1 MRLPVIVSFAA
12 FLVVVLGV
20 VTGYV
25 GLVELPRVNAL
36 LLETRTELHEAQSD
50 LEARQQELAAAQ
62 GAIETERAVTMQLTE
77 DARALRDEQ
86 DRLTQALDFAMER
99 NAALLRTVETTRAA
113 LAQTETE
120 LTETQAD
127 LKETADT
134 LEETQGTLTR
144 TKATLVDTQGSL
156 METQESLTKT
166 ENALEV
172 QTALNVRL
180 DQENGKLQADKAD
193 LEESLETITDRYD
206 DLVARVGTKN
216 ELDDD
221 IDDLRSEIRR
231 LEAQRRPL
239 VLSPGDTGRG
249 GFLCTSSMEPA
260 ITCLDEATW
269 LTDFRPEDIVVGT
282 TIAFSPACNGDRRG
296 VAHRVIDIEVQNGTY
311 YYWPKGDN
319 NRVPDG
325 CWVPETNVD
334 RYIIEIHRDVRPEN
348 AELRQKVNS
357 AVSEFY
363 RLQDAGSSNVRRA
376 YEKALCWV
384 NVARESQYPGHIPD
398 NTCG

>member
-1 MRLPVIVSFAA
+1 MKLPVIVSSAA
-12 FLVVVLGV
+12 FLVVVLGA

-36 LLETRTELHEAQSD
+36 LLETQTELDEAQSD
-50 LEARQQELAAAQ
+50 LEARQQELTTAQ
-62 GAIETERAVTMQLTE
+62 GALESERAVTMKLTE
-77 DARALRDEQ
+77 TARALRDEQ
-86 DRLTQALDFAMER
+86 DRLTEALDLATER
-99 NAALLRTVETTRAA
+99 NAALLGTVETTRAT

-120 LTETQAD
+120 LTETQDD

-134 LEETQGTLTR
+134 LEDTR
-144 TKATLVDTQGSL
+144 GSL
-156 METQESLTKT
+156 MQTQESLAETVT
-166 ENALEV
+166 ALET
-172 QTALNVRL
+172 QNALNVRL
-180 DQENGKLQADKAD
+180 GAENSTLRADKAG

-231 LEAQRRPL
+231 LENQRRPL

-296 VAHRVIDIEVQNGTY
+296 VAHRVIDIEVRNGTY

-319 NRVPDG
+319 NRLPDG

-357 AVSEFY
+357 AVSELY
-363 RLQDAGSSNVRRA
+363 RLQDAGNSNVRRA
-376 YEKALCWV
+376 YERALCWV
-384 NVARESQYPGHIPD
+384 NVARQSQYPGHIPD

>member
-1 MRLPVIVSFAA
+1 MRLPLIVSSAA
-12 FLVVVLGV
+12 FLVVVLGA

-36 LLETRTELHEAQSD
+36 LLETRTELHEAQSN

-62 GAIETERAVTMQLTE
+62 GALESERAVTMQLTE
-77 DARALRDEQ
+77 TARALLHEQ
-86 DRLTQALDFAMER
+86 DRLTQILGLATER
-99 NAALLRTVETTRAA
+99 NAALLGTVEATKAT

-134 LEETQGTLTR
+134 LEATQGTLTS
-144 TKATLVDTQGSL
+144 TKATL
-156 METQESLTKT
+156 METQESLAET
-166 ENALEV
+166 EDSLEA

-180 DQENGKLQADKAD
+180 GKENSNLQADKAG
-193 LEESLETITDRYD
+193 LEDSLETLTDRYD

-216 ELDDD
+216 QLNDD

-231 LEAQRRPL
+231 LEEQRRPL

-249 GFLCTSSMEPA
+249 GFLCTGSMEPV

-282 TIAFSPACNGDRRG
+282 TIAFSPACWGDQRG
-296 VAHRVIDIEVQNGTY
+296 VAHRVIDIEVRNGTY

-319 NRVPDG
+319 NRAPDG
-325 CWVPETNVD
+325 CWVPETNVR
-334 RYIIEIHRDVRPEN
+334 RYITQIHRDVRPEN

-357 AVSEFY
+357 AVSEY
-363 RLQDAGSSNVRRA
+363 RRLRDGGGSNVRRA
-376 YEKALCWV
+376 YDKARCWV
-384 NVARESQYPGHIPD
+384 DVAKQSEYPGHIPD